1 MKGIGVS
8 SGIAI
13 GYVLKKEETVQKI
26 ERKTIEHSGAEMK
39 RLNEARQ
46 TSTAQLDQIIQ
57 KMQQENRD
65 EEAQIFEAHKMLV
78 GDDIFFGEVEQMI
91 LKEKVN
97 AEWALQVITDAYIK
111 QFASFEDEYLRERQ
125 ADLVDIRNR
134 ITKILLGIEEK
145 EPDAVSDEMVIVAK
159 DLAPSDFAKMDLS
172 KIIGFVTEKGS
183 KTSHVS
189 IMARSYGV
197 PAVVGVEAI
206 FTKVKNGD
214 AIIIDGEAGTVLL
227 NPTAAELDT
236 YQRKQQKL
244 QEFNTRLQA
253 LKDRETCSL
262 DGKKFTIAANISGPQ
277 DVDAVLANGGEG
289 IGLYRTEFLF
299 LDRDSF
305 PSEEEQFTVYKS
317 VVEKMKGKPVVFRT
331 LDVGGDKELPYLD
344 IPPEDNPFLGFRA
357 IRICLANQE
366 LFRTQLRALLRA
378 SKYGNLKI
386 MFPMISSLEEL
397 RAAKAQL
404 KAVSAELEKENIDFA
419 EDIEVGMMVEVP
431 AAAMIAE
438 IFAKEVDFF
447 SIGTNDLIQYTTAV
461 DRGNQRIAH
470 LYTEYHPALF
480 RLIQRI
486 VDAAHQED
494 IWVGICGEAAANP
507 RLAPIYA
514 AMGVDELSVD
524 SKSILKIRWMLN
536 NSSCL
541 EMEKVIAQIME
552 MPTAEEI
559 EAYLHKLNERIELG

>member
-1 MKGIGVS
+1 
-8 SGIAI
+8 
-13 GYVLKKEETVQKI
+13 
-26 ERKTIEHSGAEMK
+26 
-39 RLNEARQ
+39 
-46 TSTAQLDQIIQ
+46 
-57 KMQQENRD
+57 
-65 EEAQIFEAHKMLV
+65 
-78 GDDIFFGEVEQMI
+78 
-91 LKEKVN
+91 
-97 AEWALQVITDAYIK
+97 
-111 QFASFEDEYLRERQ
+111 
-125 ADLVDIRNR
+125 
-134 ITKILLGIEEK
+134 
-145 EPDAVSDEMVIVAK
+145 
-159 DLAPSDFAKMDLS
+159 
-172 KIIGFVTEKGS
+172 
-183 KTSHVS
+183 
-189 IMARSYGV
+189 
-197 PAVVGVEAI
+197 
-206 FTKVKNGD
+206 
-214 AIIIDGEAGTVLL
+214 
-227 NPTAAELDT
+227 
-236 YQRKQQKL
+236 
-244 QEFNTRLQA
+244 
-253 LKDRETCSL
+253 
-262 DGKKFTIAANISGPQ
+262 
-277 DVDAVLANGGEG
+277 
-289 IGLYRTEFLF
+289 
-299 LDRDSF
+299 
-305 PSEEEQFTVYKS
+305 
-317 VVEKMKGKPVVFRT
+317 
-331 LDVGGDKELPYLD
+331 
-344 IPPEDNPFLGFRA
+344 
-357 IRICLANQE
+357 
-366 LFRTQLRALLRA
+366 
-378 SKYGNLKI
+378 

-431 AAAMIAE
+431 ASAMIAE

>member
-26 ERKTIEHSGAEMK
+26 ERKTIEDSGAEMK

-404 KAVSAELEKENIDFA
+404 KAVSAELEKENIGFA